1 MQSNDNGHFGRG
13 GGGPG
18 VDIIPSLKFYIS
30 GLSHN
35 FFAISYL
42 IRTSFETNF
51 IKFGTWFFLLLHIT
65 CIKCRYKEIFG
76 GVGGYRCE

>member
-35 FFAISYL
+35 CFAISYL

-51 IKFGTWFFLLLHIT
+51 IKFGT
-65 CIKCRYKEIFG
+65 
-76 GVGGYRCE
+76 